1 MMNVITLDKPEF
13 ESACDELAV
22 KIAETGNVTA
32 LIGVRAGG
40 ATVAKLV
47 FNYLQ
52 QQEKKLEYYE
62 AGAARYATAAKN
74 SHGIKGIFKYIP
86 VVFLDWLRIAEHY
99 IVNLRMKL
107 SAEAERSVC
116 LDDGLVD
123 YLNGLKHGRLFI
135 IDDAIDS
142 GATVKVLR
150 DEIKLIKPDLEVK
163 VAVLVVTQKK
173 PLVTPDVCLYRNVL
187 LRFPWS
193 SDFKP

>member
-1 MMNVITLDKPEF
+1 MNVITLNKPEF
-13 ESACDELAV
+13 ESACDALAV
-22 KIAETGNVTA
+22 KIAETGDVKA
-32 LIGVRAGG
+32 LIGVRTGG

-52 QQEKKLEYYE
+52 QQGKKLEYYE

-74 SHGIKGIFKYIP
+74 SHGIKNAFKFIP

-107 SAEAERSVC
+107 SEDAERSVC
-116 LDDGLVD
+116 LDDRLVD
-123 YLNGLKHGRLFI
+123 YLNSLEDGRLFI

-150 DEIKLIKPDLEVK
+150 DEIKLIKPGLEVK

-173 PLVTPDVCLYRNVL
+173 PLVTPDVCIYRNVL

-193 SDFKP
+193 SDFKS

>member
-1 MMNVITLDKPEF
+1 MNVITLNKPEF
-13 ESACDELAV
+13 ESACDALAV
-22 KIAETGNVTA
+22 KIAETGDIKA
-32 LIGVRAGG
+32 LIGVRTGG

-52 QQEKKLEYYE
+52 QQGGRLEYYE

-74 SHGIKGIFKYIP
+74 SHGIKKVFKYIP

-107 SAEAERSVC
+107 SEEAERSVR
-116 LDDGLVD
+116 LDDRLVD
-123 YLNGLKHGRLFI
+123 YLNGLEDGRLFI

-150 DEIKLIKPDLEVK
+150 DEIKLINPGLEVK

-173 PLVTPDVCLYRNVL
+173 PLVTPDVSLYQNVL